1 MEGVGVRELRQHAS
15 RYLARVAA
23 GETLQVT
30 DRGRPVALLVPVVV
44 DRWEDLVRRGQVQ
57 PPVDDV
63 ALEDE
68 RAADYGLDASAV
80 LTAARHDER

>member
-1 MEGVGVRELRQHAS
+1 MRQHAS

-30 DRGRPVALLVPVVV
+30 DRGRPVALLVPVGG
-44 DRWEDLVRRGQVQ
+44 DSWEDLVRRGQVQ

-63 ALEDE
+63 ALEGE
-68 RAADYGLDASAV
+68 PAADYGIEASELLA
-80 LTAARHDER
+80 AARAQER